1 MKTIK
6 LISRKSD
13 LAKIQAHLVS
23 TELKHKFPDLE
34 VELIFKSTLGDN
46 DLTTPLNKMPD
57 IGVFTSDIKKDLISG
72 RGDLAVH
79 SWKDLP
85 VDTEPGTF
93 ICGTLQRA
101 DMRDMLF
108 LKRAADIKLIWR
120 YCLLLQEEKK
130 T

>member
-1 MKTIK
+1 MKKIK

-23 TELKHKFPDLE
+23 TELKNKFPDLE

-93 ICGTLQRA
+93 ILS
-101 DMRDMLF
+101 
-108 LKRAADIKLIWR
+108 LIHI
-120 YCLLLQEEKK
+120 
-130 T
+130 